1 MLTEVIADHDA
12 PLGRPLLGAAQVRV
26 SLVADDPALAAVEHP
41 PAIRVPFLAIVLTT
55 VLVILLNR
63 VLASYAIPRMTL
75 PLAPLSLQASSIG
88 LLLVFLNTRPTTASR
103 RRSAP
108 WADSARSAARSCSC
122 SW

>member
-1 MLTEVIADHDA
+1 MTHLWDA
-12 PLGRPLLGAAQVRV
+12 HCWEQHKSEFRWLPMILRWPQSSILR
-26 SLVADDPALAAVEHP
+26 
-41 PAIRVPFLAIVLTT
+41 AIRVPFLAIVLTT

-88 LLLVFLNTRPTTASR
+88 LLLVFRNTRPTTASR

-108 WADSARSAARSCSC
+108 SVASVPSRAR
-122 SW
+122 